1 MTMISRTD
9 LTELIDATPAF
20 GISFYLPTQT
30 HGRETLQ
37 NPIMLK
43 NLLAQA
49 RTQLGAR
56 GAGPDAEALLAP
68 VVSLIED
75 HDFWQHQDHG
85 LALFVSEAGLQSFK
99 LPMPVPDLAIV
110 GSGFHIAPLLPLFE
124 PDANFVILTMTADA
138 AQVWRANRFKM
149 TPASVAGLPASL
161 ESLDEE
167 PDYEGNLQS
176 HGYGRPNTGGREM
189 AKTQVYGDSPEE
201 WRKGRLVEYARRTGR
216 ALATHLARDPLR
228 VVVVADAEIG
238 GQILK
243 DEALAPLIAGFA
255 EINPAALDDA
265 ALHAAACAVIQPVH
279 DKAKDAA
286 LAHLD
291 AMIGRADG
299 GYCTDPE
306 KLIDVARDG
315 RIDQLFLSEA
325 ALVDADR
332 DASARDMRDRA
343 AKLALR
349 NGGIVWSV
357 AQERLPKGRMM
368 GATLRY

>member
-1 MTMISRTD
+1 MISETD
-9 LTELIDATPAF
+9 LTELIDATPAVA
-20 GISFYLPTQT
+20 ISFYLPTKT

-49 RTQLGAR
+49 RTQLDAR
-56 GAGPDAEALLAP
+56 DAGPDTEALLAP

-85 LALFVSEAGLQSFK
+85 LALFVSQAGLQSFK
-99 LPMPVPDLAIV
+99 LPMPVPELAIV
-110 GSGFHIAPLLPLFE
+110 GQGFHIAPLLRLFE
-124 PDANFVILTMTADA
+124 PDVNFVILTMTADA
-138 AQVWRANRFKM
+138 SQVWRANLFKM

-161 ESLDEE
+161 ESLDEA

-216 ALATHLARDPLR
+216 ALAAHLARDPLR
-228 VVVVADAEIG
+228 VVVIADAEIG

-243 DEALAPLIAGFA
+243 DDALAPLIAGLA
-255 EINPAALDDA
+255 EINPAALDEA
-265 ALHAAACAVIQPVH
+265 TVLAAACAVMQPVH
-279 DKAKDAA
+279 DAAKDAA
-286 LAHLD
+286 LAQLD

-299 GYCTDPE
+299 ASCTYPE
-306 KLIDVARDG
+306 ELIEAARDG
-315 RIDQLFLSEA
+315 RVDQLFLSEA
-325 ALVDADR
+325 ALLDADSE
-332 DASARDMRDRA
+332 AGARDTRDRA
-343 AKLALR
+343 AQLALR

-357 AQERLPKGRMM
+357 TQERLPEGRTMS
-368 GATLRY
+368 ATLRY